1 MMIDGLGALISTLLR
16 RFKSNLDFLFQS
28 IPRLSDA
35 IQKSNQTRI
44 LIRDRIFITP
54 PSGARGGLKENGQ
67 NPDSGS
73 KNSENQNNDAV
84 S

>member
-1 MMIDGLGALISTLLR
+1 MV
-16 RFKSNLDFLFQS
+16 FKVSFTV
-28 IPRLSDA
+28 
-35 IQKSNQTRI
+35 KS
-44 LIRDRIFITP
+44 LFITP

-84 S
+84 P